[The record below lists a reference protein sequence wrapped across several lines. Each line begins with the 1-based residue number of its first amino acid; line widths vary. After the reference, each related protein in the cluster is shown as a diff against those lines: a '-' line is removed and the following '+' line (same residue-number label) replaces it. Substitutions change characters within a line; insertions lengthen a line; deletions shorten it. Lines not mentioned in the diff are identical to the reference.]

1 MQKYNILLRASKAI
15 WLLLTEQKAKRDN
28 SAEPDQ
34 MPQNAAYYQVLYC

>member
-1 MQKYNILLRASKAI
+1 MQKYNILLRANKAI
-15 WLLLTEQKAKRDN
+15 WLLLPEQKAKRDN